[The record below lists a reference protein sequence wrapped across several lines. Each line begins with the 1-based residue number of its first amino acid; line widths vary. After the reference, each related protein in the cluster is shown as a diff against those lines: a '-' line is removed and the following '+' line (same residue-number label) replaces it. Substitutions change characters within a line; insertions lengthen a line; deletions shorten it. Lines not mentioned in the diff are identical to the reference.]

1 MKKIVLTIVSIFYF
15 MSSFCQSKVLYF
27 KSDKVVKFQTWD
39 TLYAS
44 VGKDI
49 VTLSDSK
56 GNRYKLKLG
65 TDKDGSDA
73 KIMITGS
80 RYHIHG
86 NPCQN
91 GCVLM
96 DEKMKLYFDEKAM
109 PFTYYSSFVDH
120 SSHMSHRSHNSHAS
134 HYSSSF

>member
-1 MKKIVLTIVSIFYF
+1 MKKIVLTIVSIFFF
-15 MSSFCQSKVLYF
+15 MSSFCQSKVLYL
-27 KSDKVVKFQTWD
+27 KSNKVVKFQTWD

-44 VGKDI
+44 VGKNI

-65 TDKDGSDA
+65 TDKDGYDA
-73 KIMITGS
+73 KIMITDS

-86 NPCQN
+86 DIAVPCQD
-91 GCVLM
+91 GCVMM

-109 PFTYYSSFVDH
+109 PFTNYSTFTNH
-120 SSHMSHRSHNSHAS
+120 GS
-134 HYSSSF
+134 HYSSRF